1 MKITDLVN
9 IFKANKATE
18 KTEYALNVHKAFAKY
33 LEIDPNA
40 DIHSFVSNITKVNDY
55 YITKLT
61 PFSVRNYL
69 RLLKESST
77 REPLISLLTK
87 EELSVFSTKV
97 NQYVQ
102 DADKK
107 ANEQNKAPKQ
117 KKEFGV
123 IQDIDDI
130 DDIDAISTTSEE
142 MPKQKVVS
150 VTGGKGSGSNKVSV
164 ENLKM
169 IEGLKSELLSKD
181 KDIQSLKTDVLS
193 KDNDIQAL
201 KVELNSKENAIQC
214 LKIENEG
221 KNKQIMCLSNEIEF
235 LRNLVTTLCKQ
246 HHT

>member
-1 MKITDLVN
+1 MQITDLVD
-9 IFKANKATE
+9 IFKANKATD

-40 DIHSFVSNITKVNDY
+40 DVRSFVSDISKVNDY

-87 EELSVFSTKV
+87 EELSMFSTKV

-117 KKEFGV
+117 TKEFGV
-123 IQDIDDI
+123 IQDF
-130 DDIDAISTTSEE
+130 DDIDAISTTSDE

-150 VTGGKGSGSNKVSV
+150 VTCGKGSGSNKVSID
-164 ENLKM
+164 NIKM
-169 IEGLKSELLSKD
+169 IEGLKSEILSKD
-181 KDIQSLKTDVLS
+181 KDIQGLT
-193 KDNDIQAL
+193 
-201 KVELNSKENAIQC
+201 VELNSTENAIQC

-221 KNKQIMCLSNEIEF
+221 KNIQIVCLSNEIEF